1 MEEWLIKNMSDLFSE
16 MIILYN
22 FQKNKMHHSIKWKL
36 FRIQLNKRKIILII
50 ILGLD
55 KFHNKL
61 IMKIQ
66 LANKNKTRIFIQ
78 IIKNNQHK

>member
-1 MEEWLIKNMSDLFSE
+1 
-16 MIILYN
+16 MIIHYN
-22 FQKNKMHHSIKWKL
+22 FQKNKMHHSKKWKL
-36 FRIQLNKRKIILII
+36 FKTQLNKRKIILII